1 MEKEL
6 KRLKLDTLSPAA
18 WNPRSEAELAED
30 NPAMKELVAS
40 VRAVGVIQPIDVWID
55 DGLALGIVLAGNRRV
70 KAATLAGL
78 KEVPAMVFKGITEA
92 QAHEITRIEN
102 EVRSNVDPMRDAALI
117 GEMLALGFNQKEIA
131 ARFGVSE
138 ARICRRRKLLDLC
151 PKIREHADSADSNIT
166 IDALEHIAVYPLEIQ
181 EACAKD
187 IINRAKQS
195 SIALRWNDVSHF
207 ISGRTKDLNLV
218 KFDTCQCREC
228 TLRTGVMPDL
238 FGGTEEGKLGRC
250 LSPNC
255 FNSKFKE
262 WAVGKLKKKFGSVIV
277 VDAKESG
284 IECRYTVQY
293 DANFGEKKTKS
304 RPALWYWV
312 DQYSPMGASWL
323 FGPTLEEYKRLKR
336 KKAEADAKA
345 EKEAKAKVEM
355 VKAKEAERRGVLKER
370 DDLVG
375 AVEKAVAAVV
385 DKAWKKVDY
394 TSWSKNQSGVKLLD
408 DALRKYL
415 KDTAQRTALAKL
427 LVTCFDCD
435 IGIDDEVVAFCG
447 AFPDFAKKCGIKNED
462 FTAITQARASLEKF
476 YKEHSDL
483 KPSED

>member
-6 KRLKLDTLSPAA
+6 KRLRLDTLSPAA

-40 VRAVGVIQPIDVWID
+40 VKAVGVIQPVDVWID
-55 DGLALGIVLAGNRRV
+55 DSLALGIVLAGNRRV

-151 PKIREHADSADSNIT
+151 PKLRERAEAADGNIT
-166 IDALEHIAVYPLEIQ
+166 IDALEHIAVYPLDIQ
-181 EACAKD
+181 EACARD
-187 IINRAKQS
+187 ILNRAKQS
-195 SIALRWNDVSHF
+195 ATALRWRDVSHF
-207 ISGRTKDLNLV
+207 ISQRTKDLRLV
-218 KFDTCQCREC
+218 KFDTCQCKEC

-238 FGGTEEGKLGRC
+238 FGEAEEGELGRC
-250 LSPNC
+250 LNPNC
-255 FNSKFKE
+255 FNFKYKE
-262 WAVGKLKKKFGSVIV
+262 WVVGKLKKKFGNVII

-284 IECRYTVQY
+284 IDSRYIVQY
-293 DANFGEKKTKS
+293 DKLFGETKTKA

-312 DQYSPMGASWL
+312 DPYSQMGSSWL

-408 DALRKYL
+408 DALRKCL
-415 KDTAQRTALAKL
+415 KDTAQRSAIAKL
-427 LVTCFDCD
+427 LVSCFDAD
-435 IGIDDEVVAFCG
+435 IGLDEEVVAFCG

-462 FTAITQARASLEKF
+462 FTAITQARAALEKF
-476 YKEHSDL
+476 YKEHSDI
-483 KPSED
+483 KPSGD